1 MDFRDTPQEATF
13 RAEVREWIEA
23 NLPSDWRTRS
33 GPPGSSR
40 EQISR
45 QWSKRLSDAGY
56 AGLSWPKEFGGAE
69 APPTYQAILF
79 EELASAGAPPPVNII
94 GLAMVGPTLI
104 DHGTDDQKD
113 RYLKKILSSE
123 EVWCQGFSE
132 PGAGSD
138 LASLRTKA
146 EDRGDY
152 FLVNGQK
159 VWSSLAHIAD
169 YCILLA
175 RTDPDAPK
183 REGITYFLLD
193 MTSEGVETRPL
204 RQITGDAEFNEI
216 FLDDVKIPR
225 ANVVGSVN
233 DGWKVAM
240 TTLLY
245 ERAGLGFALNP
256 MLEARLH
263 HVMELA
269 NESSNEHRPIDDPLL
284 RDRLA
289 QEWINVQ
296 ALKFTNYRALTTLL
310 KQGIPGPEVSVGKI
324 TWSETNQRLTKLA
337 LEMLGRSAQL
347 DDPDAAW
354 NGFWQ
359 FAQLESR
366 GDTILGGTSEIQR
379 SLIAERVLGLPRS
392 R

>member
-1 MDFRDTPQEATF
+1 MDFRDSPDEATF
-13 RAEVREWIEA
+13 RSALREWIDD
-23 NLPSDWRTRS
+23 NLPSDWRQRAA
-33 GPPGSSR
+33 PPGTSR
-40 EQISR
+40 ERISR
-45 QWSKRLSDAGY
+45 QWSKQLYEAGY
-56 AGLSWPKEFGGAE
+56 AGLNWPQEFGGAE

-79 EELASAGAPPPVNII
+79 EELAFAGAPPPVGII
-94 GLAMVGPTLI
+94 GLGLVGPTLI
-104 DHGTDDQKD
+104 DHGIEEQKE
-113 RYLKKILSSE
+113 RHLKKILTSE
-123 EVWCQGFSE
+123 DVWCQGFSE

-146 EDRGDY
+146 EDKGDH

-159 VWSSLAHIAD
+159 VWSSFAHIAD

-183 REGITYFLLD
+183 RAGITYFLLD
-193 MTSEGVETRPL
+193 MKSEGVETRPL
-204 RQITGDAEFNEI
+204 KQMTGDAEFNEI
-216 FLDDVKIPR
+216 FLTDVTIPR
-225 ANVVGSVN
+225 DNVVGSVN

-240 TTLLY
+240 TTLLH
-245 ERAGLGFALNP
+245 ERATLGFALSP

-269 NESSNEHRPIDDPLL
+269 NEDSNGRRAIDDPLL
-284 RDRLA
+284 RDRLT

-296 ALKFTNYRALTTLL
+296 ALKFTNYRTLTTLL
-310 KQGIPGPEVSVGKI
+310 KQGVPGPEVSVGKI

-347 DDPDAAW
+347 DDPDRAW

-359 FAQLESR
+359 HAQLESR